1 MSMGLMK
8 PVQRLKAARPGV
20 WAYLTQAG
28 PLLVLGFLAAAVIA
42 RNT

>member
-1 MSMGLMK
+1 MSLGLMK
-8 PVQRLKAARPGV
+8 PVWRLKAERPGV

-28 PLLVLGFLAAAVIA
+28 PLLVIGFVAAALIA